1 MTLINVQDSI
11 ATQPPSTT
19 DPVPLAFEQ
28 LITDLYN
35 LGQFLNSATRF
46 VDEGKNSFVSS
57 MIQGTCPGCPSL
69 DSLLNDINNDLTQLP
84 PSYSTYY
91 NLISSLTTNL
101 KSLNGVAPNQY
112 AASQFAALDGSA
124 QGLWSFC
131 RAVANPSL
139 YGTPPTLSQA
149 TTLLDGY
156 QLEYITGEAQYAI
169 SNGNTP
175 NLVEEQWYLSIANEN
190 LQKDCQ
196 GINPP
201 FTPKQQ
207 GAYETLQTALTSY
220 LNNPSPSTQDLNN
233 LNMDCQIFVSY
244 LQDNQ

>member
-1 MTLINVQDSI
+1 
-11 ATQPPSTT
+11 
-19 DPVPLAFEQ
+19 
-28 LITDLYN
+28 
-35 LGQFLNSATRF
+35 
-46 VDEGKNSFVSS
+46 
-57 MIQGTCPGCPSL
+57 
-69 DSLLNDINNDLTQLP
+69 
-84 PSYSTYY
+84 
-91 NLISSLTTNL
+91 
-101 KSLNGVAPNQY
+101 
-112 AASQFAALDGSA
+112 
-124 QGLWSFC
+124 
-131 RAVANPSL
+131 
-139 YGTPPTLSQA
+139 
-149 TTLLDGY
+149 
-156 QLEYITGEAQYAI
+156 LEYITGEAQYAI